1 MKKHPV
7 DDLFKRK
14 LTDLDKEP
22 SANAW
27 TRIQEKQQPKPRVI
41 GWVKYAAASVLVGA
55 LGGYLILQNSP
66 SATEKAIISRQ
77 EVVKPEQPVDAS
89 QRETMENAADAERQI
104 AEVPEEKL
112 LKKVLPAKSDLKTQK
127 VQSDLIDNSVGNQ
140 KQDLAKLEVVQS
152 GKDQAQN
159 ETPLMREISE
169 PVNLKSVSPQISTPS
184 IASLEVE
191 PTRTIVVAVESE
203 PDHDEDKPKASKFS
217 KVFRQLK
224 NARAG
229 ERVDWD
235 EVGFNPKTL
244 VAKVD
249 DRLRSKEEKTE
260 KYQNPRTKL

>member
-1 MKKHPV
+1 MRKHPV

-14 LTDLDKEP
+14 LTDLQKEP

-27 TRIQEKQQPKPRVI
+27 ARIQEKQQPKPRVI
-41 GWVKYAAASVLVGA
+41 GWVRYAAASVLIGA
-55 LGGYLILQNSP
+55 IGGYLVLQNSP
-66 SATEKAIISRQ
+66 STTEKAISSRQ
-77 EVVKPEQPVDAS
+77 EVIKPQQPTNSLPEKA
-89 QRETMENAADAERQI
+89 MENAADTERQI
-104 AEVPEEKL
+104 AEVPEGKMF
-112 LKKVLPAKSDLKTQK
+112 KKVLPAKSNLKSEMVQPDLA
-127 VQSDLIDNSVGNQ
+127 DNSVGNK
-140 KQDLAKLEVVQS
+140 KQDLPKLEVVQPREEH
-152 GKDQAQN
+152 ALN
-159 ETPLMREISE
+159 ETPAMRDIPEH
-169 PVNLKSVSPQISTPS
+169 VNMKSVSPQISTPA
-184 IASLEVE
+184 IASLEAE

-203 PDHDEDKPKASKFS
+203 QEHDEDKPKASKFS

-249 DRLRSKEEKTE
+249 DRLRNKEEKTE